1 MVITITR
8 DATMLLHRQRLV
20 KNRKERTAHHN
31 YHKVF
36 MLVLEKE
43 NILPDAGH
51 DYINHSKK
59 IGGSERNS
67 LARVVR

>member
-1 MVITITR
+1 MV
-8 DATMLLHRQRLV
+8 D
-20 KNRKERTAHHN
+20 NGKERMAHHN

-36 MLVLEKE
+36 MLELEKE

-51 DYINHSKK
+51 YYINHSKK
-59 IGGSERNS
+59 IRGSERNS

>member
-1 MVITITR
+1 MVE
-8 DATMLLHRQRLV
+8 
-20 KNRKERTAHHN
+20 NGKERTAHHN

-51 DYINHSKK
+51 DYINHSEK

>member
-8 DATMLLHRQRLV
+8 DATMLFHRQFLV
-20 KNRKERTAHHN
+20 ENGKERTDHHKH
-31 YHKVF
+31 HKIF

-51 DYINHSKK
+51 DYINHSEK

-67 LARVVR
+67 LASVVR

>member
-20 KNRKERTAHHN
+20 ENGKERTAHHN

-36 MLVLEKE
+36 MLELEKE

-51 DYINHSKK
+51 DYINHSEK
-59 IGGSERNS
+59 IGGSGRNS
-67 LARVVR
+67 LVRVMR

>member
-1 MVITITR
+1 
-8 DATMLLHRQRLV
+8 MLLHRQRLFEN
-20 KNRKERTAHHN
+20 KKERTAHHN

-36 MLVLEKE
+36 MLILEKE
-43 NILPDAGH
+43 NILPDAGQN
-51 DYINHSKK
+51 YINHSEK

>member
-20 KNRKERTAHHN
+20 ENGKERTAHHN

-51 DYINHSKK
+51 DYINHSEK

>member
-1 MVITITR
+1 MVFTITR

-20 KNRKERTAHHN
+20 ENGKERMAHQN
-31 YHKVF
+31 YHEVF

-51 DYINHSKK
+51 DYINHSEK
-59 IGGSERNS
+59 IGGSGRNI

>member
-1 MVITITR
+1 
-8 DATMLLHRQRLV
+8 MLLHRKGLV
-20 KNRKERTAHHN
+20 KNGKEQTAHHN

-51 DYINHSKK
+51 DYINHSEK
-59 IGGSERNS
+59 IGGSESNS
-67 LARVVR
+67 LASVVR

>member
-1 MVITITR
+1 MVE
-8 DATMLLHRQRLV
+8 
-20 KNRKERTAHHN
+20 NGKERTAHHN

-51 DYINHSKK
+51 DYINHSEK
-59 IGGSERNS
+59 IGGSKRNS

>member
-20 KNRKERTAHHN
+20 ENGKERTAHHN

-51 DYINHSKK
+51 DYINHSEK

-67 LARVVR
+67 LASVVR

>member
-8 DATMLLHRQRLV
+8 DATMLMSRQRLV
-20 KNRKERTAHHN
+20 ENRKERTAHHN
-31 YHKVF
+31 YHNVF

-43 NILPDAGH
+43 NILPEAGH
-51 DYINHSKK
+51 DYINHSEK

>member
-8 DATMLLHRQRLV
+8 DATMILHMQRLDE
-20 KNRKERTAHHN
+20 NGKERTANHN

-36 MLVLEKE
+36 MLDLEKE

-51 DYINHSKK
+51 DYNNHSEK
-59 IGGSERNS
+59 IKGSERNS
-67 LARVVR
+67 LARVMR